1 MLGAN
6 AEELEPQES
15 QMDLNFTPEEEEF
28 RLRVRRFLEE
38 NVPKSGL
45 GDGREGREDKAWL
58 ARAKEWQRKLYE
70 AGYVAMAWPR
80 EFGGQALEPVRQS
93 IVNDELVRAKAP

>member
-1 MLGAN
+1 MLAAN
-6 AEELEPQES
+6 AAGLGPQEFH
-15 QMDLNFTPEEEEF
+15 MDLNFTSEEDEF
-28 RLRVRRFLEE
+28 RLKVRGFLEE
-38 NVPKSGL
+38 NIPRSGL

-80 EFGGQALEPVRQS
+80 EFGGQAMDPVRQS
-93 IVNDELVRAKAP
+93 IVNDELVRAKA